1 MGSRTHFCNII
12 LDTTPISRQNVRK
25 VDDHIYFARTAIQRK
40 TCLKSLNF
48 AAVCAGWKTNHARNL
63 DCGWQQTMREGHM

>member
-25 VDDHIYFARTAIQRK
+25 VDDHIDFYRTAFNGK
-40 TCLKSLNF
+40 TCLKGFNF
-48 AAVCAGWKTNHARNL
+48 TAVRTGWKAHHARDL
-63 DCGWQQTMREGHM
+63 DCGRQQTVCEGHM

>member
-25 VDDHIYFARTAIQRK
+25 VDDHIDFYRTAFNGK
-40 TCLKSLNF
+40 TCLKGFDFTS
-48 AAVCAGWKTNHARNL
+48 VRT
-63 DCGWQQTMREGHM
+63 